1 MKRNTGSLS
10 SSEANVT
17 TGSDSRKRP
26 FTLSAKNRI
35 VVYERVWLGLPVKG
49 GGVTGG
55 PVKQVMSVKEG
66 KGMFFFSVSVFSGSL
81 AWLGKVLCKCSGNVL
96 IGCVTLYP
104 YRELNITSKVQECF
118 GREFAAKLCEFDYS
132 LDRFLVLKD
141 HMKILIEEDGLLLQ
155 QCQSKLG
162 RVPRHC

>member
-1 MKRNTGSLS
+1 MEAELEGLQSQVAARKEASQLRKNASRPELGELAKKERLEATAT

-26 FTLSAKNRI
+26 FTLSAKNRM

-66 KGMFFFSVSVFSGSL
+66 KAMFFFSVSVFSGSL
-81 AWLGKVLCKCSGNVL
+81 A
-96 IGCVTLYP
+96 
-104 YRELNITSKVQECF
+104 
-118 GREFAAKLCEFDYS
+118 
-132 LDRFLVLKD
+132 
-141 HMKILIEEDGLLLQ
+141 
-155 QCQSKLG
+155 
-162 RVPRHC
+162 

>member
-26 FTLSAKNRI
+26 FTLSAKNRM

-96 IGCVTLYP
+96 IGYFFLHITIPFLKNFSYLLHSCNCFYSPFLKR
-104 YRELNITSKVQECF
+104 YRLEKGDIVPVMCSK
-118 GREFAAKLCEFDYS
+118 K
-132 LDRFLVLKD
+132 K
-141 HMKILIEEDGLLLQ
+141 
-155 QCQSKLG
+155 
-162 RVPRHC
+162 